1 MRHLFLIIITSL
13 CICSCGDDQRAAFD
27 IDIDTFF
34 VVPAGLNSLESWVF
48 EINNIPTFIDAIS
61 PGATPENISS
71 VRANRGFLTGRFTN
85 IDYRI
90 VERISITAVSAVDP
104 SIEAEVF
111 YMDFIPLDHDGDLQ
125 MFSSLPEVKE
135 ILLQDEINLKV
146 KLNFK
151 SFVPTDIE
159 SRVILNFK
167 AFIE

>member
-1 MRHLFLIIITSL
+1 MRHLFLVIITS
-13 CICSCGDDQRAAFD
+13 ICVSSCGDDQRAAFD

-48 EINNIPTFIDAIS
+48 EINNIPTFIEAIS

-71 VRANRGFLTGRFTN
+71 VKANRGYLTGRFSN
-85 IDYRI
+85 IDFSI
-90 VERISITAVSAVDP
+90 VERISIVASSSVDRDL
-104 SIEAEVF
+104 EAEVF
-111 YMDFIPLDHDGDLQ
+111 YMDFVPLDHDGDLQ

-135 ILLQDEINLKV
+135 ILLQDEINLKI

>member
-1 MRHLFLIIITSL
+1 MRQLFFIIMTSL
-13 CICSCGDDQRAAFD
+13 CISSCTDDRRAAFD

-71 VRANRGFLTGRFTN
+71 VRANRGYLTGRFSN

-90 VERISITAVSAVDP
+90 VERVSIVAESTLNP
-104 SIEAEVF
+104 ELEAEVF
-111 YMDFIPLDHDGDLQ
+111 YMDFVPLDHDGDLQ

-151 SFVPTDIE
+151 SFVPSDIE